1 MAKRGR
7 IASMVVLCWFLAIG
21 CSTLDLGGFLTL
33 NGTGDG
39 NERTIAGSLDAVAKS
54 SQSGLTQMGFQA
66 GLTRNGDTVRI
77 ASMTA
82 TGKKFT
88 LVLKAAKGPNGEE
101 TTRVRVEWEGEG
113 DQQTS
118 LQLLSQVETAAKRQ

>member
-7 IASMVVLCWFLAIG
+7 LAIMVVLCWLLAIG

-33 NGTGDG
+33 SGAADG

-54 SQSGLTQMGFQA
+54 TQSGLTQMGFQA
-66 GLTRNGDTVRI
+66 SLARNGETIRI

-88 LVLKAAKGPNGEE
+88 LVLKAVKGPNGEE
-101 TTRVRVEWEGEG
+101 TTKVRVEWDGEG

-118 LQLLSQVETAAKRQ
+118 LQLLSQVESAAKRQ